1 MVLPSLES
9 SNPTS
14 VSPSTMSQPLTLE
27 TQQPPLDGLSGS
39 IGKRWSNMF
48 RVGSDSGNESVGTLD
63 RKRRF
68 VFYM

>member
-9 SNPTS
+9 SNATS
-14 VSPSTMSQPLTLE
+14 ASPSTMSQSLMTE

-48 RVGSDSGNESVGTLD
+48 RVGGGDETVGTLD